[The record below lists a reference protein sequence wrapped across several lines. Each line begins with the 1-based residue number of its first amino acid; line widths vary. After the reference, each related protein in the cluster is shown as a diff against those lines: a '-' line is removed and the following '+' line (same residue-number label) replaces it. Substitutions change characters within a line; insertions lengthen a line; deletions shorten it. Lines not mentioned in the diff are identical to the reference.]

1 MKTVRIE
8 VGGKTV
14 HSPVF
19 EDVHTTRELAKQVT
33 ERLKAIESES
43 DRIDTQAFALT
54 AAISFA
60 HEASRL
66 RNEQEADT
74 QDILKALDELT
85 QRLRK
90 LESKHGT

>member
-14 HSPVF
+14 HSPIF

-33 ERLKAIESES
+33 ERLAAIERDA

-60 HEASRL
+60 HDAAQL
-66 RNEQEADT
+66 RAEQEADT
-74 QDILKALDELT
+74 RAILKALDDLT

-90 LESKHGT
+90 LESKHGA